1 MEKNLKEE
9 EGLIKCS
16 VCEEYLKKN
25 EGFYCPKCKK
35 GPLCKKHRSPGKKEC
50 ISCTIDN
57 KIHEINTLSGQENSI
72 RHFISFIQ
80 FLFLVVSVFF
90 IALKIGFLDEI
101 DFLKNNFFTENLI
114 YIGIGTAIFYA
125 IFYVVLLSQKAKIAD
140 LHSDIE
146 KIRFRKF

>member
-1 MEKNLKEE
+1 MEKSKKEA

-16 VCEEYLKKN
+16 LCEDYLKKN

-50 ISCTIDN
+50 ISCTIEN
-57 KIHEINTLSGQENSI
+57 KLHEITTLSGQEKSI
-72 RHFISFIQ
+72 HHFISFIQ
-80 FLFLVVSVFF
+80 FLFLVFSVLF
-90 IALKIGFLDEI
+90 IALKLGLLDEI
-101 DFLKNNFFTENLI
+101 DFLKHNIFMENLI

-125 IFYVVLLSQKAKIAD
+125 MSYIIILSQKAKIAD
-140 LHSDIE
+140 LNSDIE